1 MERRDGWGRACS
13 GHVSGITRVTIG
25 IMVTTTRISFFLASL
40 ALAACG
46 RGTVGES
53 AWTQVSEHT
62 GCEALS
68 PQFCVGAFGFTVRS
82 DGGFTVG
89 PAGGGQA
96 LTGSLTDAERVQ
108 LSADAEAVAT
118 HLTTDLACD
127 RTALI
132 PGVTD
137 RIDLVSGG
145 LETVSVYQVN
155 PGAVCYRSPRDAALR
170 LHADLAALM
179 AKYYPRPFPAS

>member
-1 MERRDGWGRACS
+1 MATPS
-13 GHVSGITRVTIG
+13 
-25 IMVTTTRISFFLASL
+25 RISLMLMS
-40 ALAACG
+40 ALAFGACG
-46 RGTVGES
+46 HDLVHES
-53 AWTQVSEHT
+53 AWRQVSEHT

-68 PQFCVGAFGFTVRS
+68 PQFCVGAFGFTVRP
-82 DGGFTVG
+82 DGAFTVG
-89 PAGGGQA
+89 PAGGGQT
-96 LTGSLTDAERVQ
+96 LGGTLTDAERVRI
-108 LSADAEAVAT
+108 SADAEAVGA

-145 LETVSVYQVN
+145 LETVSVYQIN
-155 PGAVCYRSPRDAALR
+155 PGAVCYRAPRDAALR
-170 LHADLAALM
+170 LHTDLAALM